1 MTRAIG
7 GSGRSETAQ
16 RSAPYRECHPAKR
29 GGLPPLPTRGE
40 RGKPAPSFPRPDGE
54 RFGAFEHAKTA
65 SGDTMAVLRTVDRAL
80 DGPWEMIVTAPGAC
94 THPGDIDGLPGFIAA
109 PVPGTAAGALRAARL
124 WSDAAPTP
132 LHGSDVWYR
141 TAVEGHGREILRFE
155 GLATLCEVWLDG
167 ELRLTSRSM
176 FLAHEIAVDL
186 DGTHTL
192 ALAFRSLARDLA
204 RPHKRGRWRPQL
216 ATPGSLRH
224 ARTTLLGFMPGWCPG
239 VEAVGPYRTVTR
251 RGEGDRPTAIDLRTS
266 VADGTGSLTA
276 RFDLPGAAGPVILRC
291 DGRATVLAET
301 APGRFEGRLDLPG
314 IALWWPHT
322 HGEPRLHAVTVEAE
336 GRSFDLGRVGFRT
349 ITMRRPFAEGLSL
362 AVNGVPVFCRGA
374 CWTPPDLVGLPG
386 ERAAYAP
393 LLALAVEAGMTMLRV
408 GGTMVYEATAFHDL
422 CDELGLLVWQDLMLA
437 NFDYPVDDPAFRSAL
452 ESEIGQLLDRL
463 QASPSLCVVGGGS
476 EVEQQAA
483 MLGFPE
489 AVWRATAVEAMLR
502 EAAAARRP
510 DLVVVPNSPSGG
522 DLPFST
528 NAGVTHYYGVGAY
541 LRPFEDARRAEVR
554 FASECLA
561 FANVPEPASPTQ
573 ARLADPR
580 DPAWALGV
588 PRDRG
593 AGWDFEGVRDHYV
606 GALYGLDPGRLRGDD
621 PERYL
626 VLGRA
631 AVAEVMEATFAEW
644 RRTGSVTAGGLV
656 WLWRDLAPGAGWGV
670 VDVAGRPKSAWY
682 ALKRAFRPVQ
692 ALLTDEGLNGL
703 HAHLLNETAEPVDAV
718 LTLTFAT
725 GAGKVAAR
733 AERAVS
739 LAPRSALALSSG
751 ALLGRFFDATAA
763 YRFGPA
769 AHDLA
774 HLRLGRPDGTVL
786 ADAFHFP
793 AGRAAAPREIGL
805 SAELVEGGTGAAL
818 RIATDH
824 HALSVHIGLDGEG
837 RPADNWFHLAPGSER
852 LIALHA
858 TAGRPSGTVR
868 AVNGTETVRF

>member
-1 MTRAIG
+1 
-7 GSGRSETAQ
+7 
-16 RSAPYRECHPAKR
+16 
-29 GGLPPLPTRGE
+29 
-40 RGKPAPSFPRPDGE
+40 
-54 RFGAFEHAKTA
+54 
-65 SGDTMAVLRTVDRAL
+65 MAVLRTVDRPL
-80 DGPWEMIVTAPGAC
+80 DGPWEMIVTDPGAC
-94 THPGDIDGLPGFIAA
+94 TNPGALDGLAGFIPA
-109 PVPGTAAGALRAARL
+109 PVPGTAAGALRAAGL

-141 TAVEGHGREILRFE
+141 TRIEGRGRETLRFE

-176 FLAHEIAVDL
+176 FLAHEVSLDL
-186 DGTHTL
+186 DGSHTL
-192 ALAFRSLARDLA
+192 ALAFRSLAQDLA

-224 ARTTLLGFMPGWCPG
+224 ARTTLLGFMPGWCPS
-239 VEAVGPYRTVTR
+239 VDAVGPYRPITR
-251 RGEGDRPTAIDLRTS
+251 RGEGGRPTEIDLGAS
-266 VADGTGSLTA
+266 VADGTGILVVGLT
-276 RFDLPGAAGPVILRC
+276 LPDAAGPVTLHC
-291 DGRATVLAET
+291 DGRTTVLPET
-301 APGRFEGRLDLPG
+301 APGRFEGRLALPG

-322 HGEPRLHAVTVEAE
+322 HGEPRRHAVTVEAG
-336 GRSFDLGRVGFRT
+336 GRTFDLGRIGFRT
-349 ITMRRPFAEGLSL
+349 ITLRRPFAEGLSL

-386 ERAAYAP
+386 DRAAYEP
-393 LLALAVEAGMTMLRV
+393 LLRLAVEAGMTMLRV
-408 GGTMVYEATAFHDL
+408 GGTMLYESQAFHDL

-437 NFDYPVDDPAFRSAL
+437 NFDYPVDDPAFRLAL
-452 ESEIGQLLDRL
+452 ETEIAQLLDRL

-476 EVEQQAA
+476 EIEQQAA

-489 AVWRATAVEAMLR
+489 AVWRTTAVEAMLR
-502 EAAAARRP
+502 EAAALRRP
-510 DLVVVPNSPSGG
+510 DLVVVPNSPAGG

-528 NAGVTHYYGVGAY
+528 HAGVTHYYGVGAY

-561 FANVPEPASPTQ
+561 FANVPEPAS
-573 ARLADPR
+573 LADAGLTDPR
-580 DPAWALGV
+580 DPAWGLGI

-593 AGWDFEGVRDHYV
+593 ADWDFEGVRDHYV
-606 GALYGLDPGRLRGDD
+606 GALYGVDPARLRDDD

-626 VLGRA
+626 TLGRA

-644 RRTGSVTAGGLV
+644 RRAGSVTAGGLV

-703 HAHLLNETAEPVDAV
+703 HAHLLNETVEPVDAT
-718 LTLTFAT
+718 LALTFTT

-739 LAPRSALALSSG
+739 LAPRSSLTLSSA
-751 ALLGRFFDATAA
+751 ALLGRFFDATSA

-774 HLRLGRPDGTVL
+774 HLRLSRTDGTVL

-793 AGRAAAPREIGL
+793 AGRDAGLRETGL
-805 SAELVEGGTGAAL
+805 SAELVDGEAGLAL
-818 RIATDH
+818 RVAADR
-824 HALSVHIGLDGEG
+824 HALSVHLALDGAG

-852 LIALHA
+852 LIALHG

-868 AVNGTETVRF
+868 AVNGSGTVRF